1 MQLWSWGILQGWLSR
16 AVCLHSAWLVSPDQ
30 YITLQNRRSKKQI
43 LLESSRDLYSLV
55 FSSPLYKPSIL
66 ALETGQ
72 REDVHD
78 SDKAKHLVSI
88 RHDVKS
94 WRPKKDMRTVLCIR
108 KGQDTEGRVLAQ
120 QQQKHIGQC

>member
-66 ALETGQ
+66 VLGTGQ
-72 REDVHD
+72 REGVHD

-88 RHDVKS
+88 RHDVGS
-94 WRPKKDMRTVLCIR
+94 WRPKRYENSQSFALGRDRTLRDEYLPSNNKNI
-108 KGQDTEGRVLAQ
+108 
-120 QQQKHIGQC
+120 